1 MTWAQT
7 RNAAEVV
14 RRWDEPDPPD
24 LGTVHDVVARFLSN
38 GSVLPTKR
46 ETIARPIRTEDAVEE
61 VRESV
66 HENPT
71 LSIRHRSVLL
81 QISRTTL
88 DRMLHDLQFRPYR
101 MQRIHLL
108 YDEDYRDRFE
118 KFTRIKTA
126 LVEDETL
133 IDRIWF
139 SDECSFDLTKTV
151 HTHNA
156 TYWAS
161 TNPHYHVEHLNSG
174 LPVNVFAAISS
185 QGILGP
191 YFFAEKNAGVVYRS
205 LLTEFFFPALRGRS
219 HFDTQYFMQDG
230 ASPHTAIDTRT
241 KLNQTLPNRWIGMY
255 GPMEWPA
262 RSPDMTPCDY
272 FLWGPLTDKVYA
284 SSPDTIE
291 ELKNAIRT
299 EMGHIPLE
307 MCQNAVRSFAARV
320 TVLLDRNGAHVEL

>member
-38 GSVLPTKR
+38 GSVLPTK
-46 ETIARPIRTEDAVEE
+46 EKPSHVQSE
-61 VRESV
+61 
-66 HENPT
+66 PKM
-71 LSIRHRSVLL
+71 LL
-81 QISRTTL
+81 KKSEKISRTTL

-151 HTHNA
+151 NTHNA

-174 LPVNVFAAISS
+174 LSVNVFAAISS
-185 QGILGP
+185 QGWSFSSYSYRYENTIESNL
-191 YFFAEKNAGVVYRS
+191 AESMDQDVRPMDGQRDPRHDTLR
-205 LLTEFFFPALRGRS
+205 LLLVG
-219 HFDTQYFMQDG
+219 H
-230 ASPHTAIDTRT
+230 
-241 KLNQTLPNRWIGMY
+241 
-255 GPMEWPA
+255 
-262 RSPDMTPCDY
+262 
-272 FLWGPLTDKVYA
+272 LTDKGVRIFPRYHR
-284 SSPDTIE
+284 
-291 ELKNAIRT
+291 RT
-299 EMGHIPLE
+299 EECNKNGDGTHPTRDVSKCGSILRGQSDSPS
-307 MCQNAVRSFAARV
+307 RSEWCACGITTEGPDSFHFKNSFF
-320 TVLLDRNGAHVEL
+320 VL

>member
-66 HENPT
+66 NENPT

-151 HTHNA
+151 NTHNA

-174 LPVNVFAAISS
+174 LSVNVFAAISS
-185 QGILGP
+185 QGWSFSS
-191 YFFAEKNAGVVYRS
+191 YSYRY
-205 LLTEFFFPALRGRS
+205 E
-219 HFDTQYFMQDG
+219 
-230 ASPHTAIDTRT
+230 
-241 KLNQTLPNRWIGMY
+241 N
-255 GPMEWPA
+255 
-262 RSPDMTPCDY
+262 
-272 FLWGPLTDKVYA
+272 
-284 SSPDTIE
+284 TIE
-291 ELKNAIRT
+291 SNLAESMDRDVRADGVASAIPRHDT
-299 EMGHIPLE
+299 L
-307 MCQNAVRSFAARV
+307 R
-320 TVLLDRNGAHVEL
+320 LLLVGTLD